1 MYAATL
7 VENDLQDFVLLSVPW
22 MLNQRVTTY
31 DEQGSELPD
40 NGEYQRHGAEFV
52 FVFAEFMKAKGLLHP
67 DVNVSRRPDLEFRFS
82 QLTESGQQ
90 FARFA
95 LDKWMRSVDRAG
107 LNKPVTDQGLE
118 RLWLK
123 FSPKPL

>member
-1 MYAATL
+1 
-7 VENDLQDFVLLSVPW
+7 
-22 MLNQRVTTY
+22 
-31 DEQGSELPD
+31 
-40 NGEYQRHGAEFV
+40 
-52 FVFAEFMKAKGLLHP
+52 MKTKGLLHP
-67 DVNVSRRPDLEFRFS
+67 DVDVSRRPDLELRFS